1 MNLNKS
7 FAWKK
12 TSSAVEEEP
21 SPTPSQYM
29 KRTLTSA
36 FSFSHR
42 EEPSS
47 QSVAVKRVTSKKKHA
62 YYSSA
67 LDNFDEDDLLNMDK
81 AIIGLSKSIYR
92 FESPGNTLRL
102 LPTDRRPH
110 STKERTQQKELRTRL
125 KSVKSEDDLMPT
137 RPDAALEPR
146 PAVKSAQFG
155 SQYHKLRSS
164 VSSVDMRF

>member
-1 MNLNKS
+1 MNLNNS

-12 TSSAVEEEP
+12 TASAVEEEP

-36 FSFSHR
+36 FSFSNR

-47 QSVAVKRVTSKKKHA
+47 QSVSVKRVTSKKKHA

-67 LDNFDEDDLLNMDK
+67 LDNFNEDDLLNMDK

-92 FESPGNTLRL
+92 FESPGSTLRM
-102 LPTDRRPH
+102 LPAGKRPH
-110 STKERTQQKELRTRL
+110 STKERTQQKTLRRQL

-137 RPDAALEPR
+137 RAEAAATSR
-146 PAVKSAQFG
+146 PPVKSAQFG

-164 VSSVDMRF
+164 VSSVDIR

>member
-1 MNLNKS
+1 MNLNHS

-12 TSSAVEEEP
+12 TTSAVEEEP

-47 QSVAVKRVTSKKKHA
+47 QSVSVKRITSKKKHA

-67 LDNFDEDDLLNMDK
+67 LDNFNEDDLLNMDK

-92 FESPGNTLRL
+92 FESPGSTLRM
-102 LPTDRRPH
+102 LPSDKRPH
-110 STKERTQQKELRTRL
+110 STKERTEQKALRRHL
-125 KSVKSEDDLMPT
+125 KSVK
-137 RPDAALEPR
+137 
-146 PAVKSAQFG
+146 
-155 SQYHKLRSS
+155 
-164 VSSVDMRF
+164 